1 MQQILP
7 GLYRF
12 TGLWLG
18 CVYLIED
25 PDGLTLVDAGLES
38 AAPKIARQLGARLQQ
53 VRRILVTHPHSDH
66 IGALPRLHELT
77 GAPVWAGGPDRAVI
91 EGREPT
97 AAFRGQRLLPGT
109 PVARDLADGEVLPE
123 VMGGLHVVATP
134 GHTAGQLCFWQ
145 PDRRVLFCGDLIMRF
160 PLLGLRAPFASA
172 TLDMAANWRGVR
184 RVAALK
190 PAVVCFGHGPA
201 LARGA
206 AEALAA
212 FAARAPG

>member
-7 GLYRF
+7 DLYRF
-12 TGLWLG
+12 TGLQVG
-18 CVYLIED
+18 CAYLIED
-25 PDGLTLVDAGLES
+25 LDGLTLIDTGLPS
-38 AAPKIARQLGARLQQ
+38 AAAQIAQQLGARLQQ
-53 VRRILVTHPHSDH
+53 VKRILITHPHSDH

-91 EGREPT
+91 EGREPV
-97 AAFRGQRLLPGT
+97 AAFRGRRLLPGT

-123 VMGGLHVVATP
+123 VMGGLQVVATP
-134 GHTAGQLCFWQ
+134 GHSAGHLCFWQ
-145 PDRRVLFCGDLIMRF
+145 PERRVLFCGDLIMRL
-160 PLLGLRAPFASA
+160 PLLGLRPPFASA

-190 PAVVCFGHGPA
+190 PAVVCFGHGAP
-201 LARGA
+201 LARNA